1 VFVESKPSNSQQEIT
16 EKELMQNAQNNSHDK
31 FQDSFHDSSEEDDFE
46 IEDCATQLDLAK
58 AYVAMGDVEQAQQA
72 LNDVINRGDEA
83 QRQQAYQLLVQL
95 ASS

>member
-1 VFVESKPSNSQQEIT
+1 
-16 EKELMQNAQNNSHDK
+16 MQGVNNNSKNSRKSKVENKSQNTSHGD
-31 FQDSFHDSSEEDDFE
+31 FDQDEDFE